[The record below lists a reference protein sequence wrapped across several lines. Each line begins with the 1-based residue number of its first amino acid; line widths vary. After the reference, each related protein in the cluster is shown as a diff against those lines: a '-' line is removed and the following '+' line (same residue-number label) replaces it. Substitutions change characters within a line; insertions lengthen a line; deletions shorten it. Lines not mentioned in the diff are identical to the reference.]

1 MWSLSAQHSRVS
13 VSIVLGCFVGGCALK
28 QSGWKDA
35 SVIAAKYTNACLE
48 KMHIVPLT
56 CQVAA
61 IIRCGW
67 RICDVMEDAEQ
78 RNVLLRGQ
86 L

>member
-1 MWSLSAQHSRVS
+1 MWVLSAQHSRVS
-13 VSIVLGCFVGGCALK
+13 VSNMLGGVVGGCALK

-35 SVIAAKYTNACLE
+35 LVIAAKYANACLE
-48 KMHIVPLT
+48 KMHSVPLA

-67 RICDVMEDAEQ
+67 KKCNLMEDAQQ
-78 RNVLLRGQ
+78 RNVLL
-86 L
+86 